1 MTDPNTPSTPSG
13 AAATAPAFY
22 PWRDEYGR
30 EHPGVPRC
38 MGETKPRN
46 ARSKWGTWHECKRKG
61 VVKWGMYGDREAW
74 FCLQHDPRREDDR
87 RVAALAPTLLDLV
100 REALDLVPTVKR
112 SAEWRRRAEAV
123 LARAAGAC
131 RPGREQRWTTA
142 PTNRRKGRRTPMKTR
157 LEKPMVVVAM
167 MFWTAAANAQGL
179 SRARTT
185 LQSFQSELLLFV
197 PIVAV
202 VSLIIL
208 AILWGLRVI
217 HFRTLAQWGGGVL
230 LVGCATQLVN
240 MLLS

>member
-1 MTDPNTPSTPSG
+1 MT
-13 AAATAPAFY
+13 
-22 PWRDEYGR
+22 
-30 EHPGVPRC
+30 C
-38 MGETKPRN
+38 
-46 ARSKWGTWHECKRKG
+46 
-61 VVKWGMYGDREAW
+61 
-74 FCLQHDPRREDDR
+74 
-87 RVAALAPTLLDLV
+87 
-100 REALDLVPTVKR
+100 
-112 SAEWRRRAEAV
+112 
-123 LARAAGAC
+123 
-131 RPGREQRWTTA
+131 
-142 PTNRRKGRRTPMKTR
+142 
-157 LEKPMVVVAM
+157 
-167 MFWTAAANAQGL
+167 WTAAASAQGL